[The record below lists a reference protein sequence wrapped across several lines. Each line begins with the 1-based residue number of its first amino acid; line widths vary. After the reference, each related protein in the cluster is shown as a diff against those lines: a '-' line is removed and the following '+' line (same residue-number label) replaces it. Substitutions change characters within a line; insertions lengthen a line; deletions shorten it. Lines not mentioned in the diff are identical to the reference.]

1 MEEYEYEVSCIKLPF
16 PGGEKDEAE
25 NLAYLPVK
33 IMENQNN
40 TPIVAQ
46 WNYRIMCHPI
56 QGL

>member
-1 MEEYEYEVSCIKLPF
+1 MSHLFQLPF